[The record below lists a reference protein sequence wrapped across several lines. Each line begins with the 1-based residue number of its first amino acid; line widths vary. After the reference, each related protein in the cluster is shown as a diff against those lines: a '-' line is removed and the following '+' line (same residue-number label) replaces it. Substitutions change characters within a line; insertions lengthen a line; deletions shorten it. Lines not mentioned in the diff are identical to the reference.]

1 VRTPRRSIGTKIVAL
16 TATGLLV
23 AGLAACGSDDD
34 SPSDNPTTPLDSTV
48 DSTLDNVTNSLD
60 STVDSVLDT
69 LPIDTTV
76 TT

>member
-1 VRTPRRSIGTKIVAL
+1 MRTSRRSIGTKIVAV

-23 AGLAACGSDDD
+23 AGLTACGSDDND
-34 SPSDNPTTPLDSTV
+34 SPSDNPTTP
-48 DSTLDNVTNSLD
+48 LD